1 MGVDRSLEPY
11 FFVIGMEYRTYRTC
25 NHVPSDAGR
34 AFVNG
39 RRKRLPFYWQLRA
52 PLATLDP
59 KLQAD

>member
-1 MGVDRSLEPY
+1 MGVDRSLEP
-11 FFVIGMEYRTYRTC
+11 FFRYLEWNIVPTELV
-25 NHVPSDAGR
+25 NVPSDAGR